1 MSNVQLA
8 AYLRV
13 SISSQQSGLRY
24 RNDYDIAYCNS
35 CTIS

>member
-1 MSNVQLA
+1 MPNVELA
-8 AYLRV
+8 SYLRV

-35 CTIS
+35 YTIS